1 MRFDTGRPEA
11 GQLSA
16 QWQRAARL
24 GSGRLDAVK
33 RNAVL
38 RGAVPLGAAPRTAD
52 RPAAGA
58 RA

>member
-11 GQLSA
+11 RQLSA
-16 QWQRAARL
+16 QWQRAASP
-24 GSGRLDAVK
+24 GSCRLDAVQ
-33 RNAVL
+33 RNAVRL
-38 RGAVPLGAAPRTAD
+38 GAVPLGAAPRTAD